1 MAESALTFNEHDIHL
16 ITKELQ
22 GSQNNTP
29 MKNINIRK
37 RDLQRE
43 LLEYKTEFY
52 KLSIKDIIELKTA
65 DNLKKSDILL
75 IVLILG
81 NFKPKKDLKIK
92 TTAKYFWLLVLKCKI
107 FRVNIFQNKYNSMA
121 LCKLWRKL
129 CKTNFQKLFQVI
141 EENKTEI
148 DNNKTLK

>member
-1 MAESALTFNEHDIHL
+1 MVDTALTFNEHDIHL

-29 MKNINIRK
+29 MKNINFLK
-37 RDLQRE
+37 RDIQKE

-52 KLSIKDIIELKTA
+52 KLSIREILDLKTG
-65 DNLKKSDILL
+65 DILKKSEILQ
-75 IVLILG
+75 IILILG
-81 NFKPKKDLKIK
+81 NFKPKRDLKIK
-92 TTAKYFWLLVLKCKI
+92 TTAKYFWLIVLRCKI

-129 CKTNFQKLFQVI
+129 CKSNFQKLFQLI
-141 EENKTEI
+141 EENKSYI
-148 DNNKTLK
+148 NNNKTLK

>member
-1 MAESALTFNEHDIHL
+1 MVDTALTFNEHDIHL

-29 MKNINIRK
+29 MKNINFRK
-37 RDLQRE
+37 RDIQKE

-52 KLSIKDIIELKTA
+52 KLSIREILDLKTG
-65 DNLKKSDILL
+65 DILKKSEILQ
-75 IVLILG
+75 IILILG
-81 NFKPKKDLKIK
+81 NFKPKRDLKIK
-92 TTAKYFWLLVLKCKI
+92 TTAKYFWLIVLRCKI

-129 CKTNFQKLFQVI
+129 CKSNFQKLFQLI
-141 EENKTEI
+141 EENKSYI
-148 DNNKTLK
+148 NNNKTLK

>member
-1 MAESALTFNEHDIHL
+1 MVDTALTFNEHDIHL

-29 MKNINIRK
+29 MKNINFRK
-37 RDLQRE
+37 RDIQKE

-52 KLSIKDIIELKTA
+52 KLSIREILDLKTG
-65 DNLKKSDILL
+65 DILKKSEILQ
-75 IVLILG
+75 IILILG
-81 NFKPKKDLKIK
+81 NFKPKRDLKIK
-92 TTAKYFWLLVLKCKI
+92 TTAKYFWLIVLRCKI

-129 CKTNFQKLFQVI
+129 YKSTFKKLYQLI
-141 EENKTEI
+141 KENKSYI
-148 DNNKTLK
+148 NNNKTLK